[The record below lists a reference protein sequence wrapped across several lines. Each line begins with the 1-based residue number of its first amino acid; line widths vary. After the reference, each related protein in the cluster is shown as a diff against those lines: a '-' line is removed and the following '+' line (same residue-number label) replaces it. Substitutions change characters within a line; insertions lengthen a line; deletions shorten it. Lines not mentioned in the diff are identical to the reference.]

1 MANGN
6 GKDGKQATNARGA
19 TRRFSGKAGDGA
31 DRELTMQR
39 SPRGGAANGAQLR
52 AVRKDGWTV
61 ERRRIFM
68 ETLAATCN
76 VSEAARAAGK
86 NLSSAYYHKR
96 RDPGFAREWAQAMSI
111 GYAELEA
118 LLLRQSLFG
127 SEVEEVVLD
136 PEGMVKS
143 RKVKRGH
150 PHAVGVRLWVQ
161 HRREVTETQAA
172 DQVDRPDGEEA
183 RERLRAALDQVRER
197 SGAVV
202 ALPAPDPRLS

>member
-1 MANGN
+1 MAS
-6 GKDGKQATNARGA
+6 KDGTDGQQATAAKGA
-19 TRRFSGKAGDGA
+19 TRRFSGKASDGP
-31 DRELTMQR
+31 DRDLTVQR
-39 SPRGGAANGAQLR
+39 GQRGATGSGAQLR

-86 NLSSAYYHKR
+86 NLSSAYYQKR

-161 HRREVTETQAA
+161 HRREVAETQAA
-172 DQVDRPDGEEA
+172 DQLERPDGA
-183 RERLRAALDQVRER
+183 DAVERLRAALDQVRER
-197 SGAVV
+197 SGVAG
-202 ALPAPDPRLS
+202 ALPAPE